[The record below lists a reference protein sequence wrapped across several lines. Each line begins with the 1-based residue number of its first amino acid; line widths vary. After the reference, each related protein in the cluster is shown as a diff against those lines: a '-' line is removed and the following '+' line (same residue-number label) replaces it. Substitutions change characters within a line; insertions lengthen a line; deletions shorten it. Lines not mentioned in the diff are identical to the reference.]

1 MVQLNDI
8 LSCPDNTDAL
18 ANKIISGQ
26 EYDILQ
32 KAIQNLSIDDQK
44 LVFTQKF
51 LKSLIALYSKID
63 IKNMQIIGEFI
74 VKTLKD
80 KMFFEQEVYQTRVEL
95 SKVYEGMS
103 QPYLA
108 GQILAQVNYDSPKLQ
123 LSVKEKVEK
132 YLQIITFFFEMEE
145 QTAAETWISK
155 AGNINYDQID
165 DKYYKFRYENL
176 FAVNLDFQRKFLP
189 AAQKYYNL
197 SNYPDI
203 DFEEANLLLNAASQ
217 CAILGNAGPLRTRI
231 LATLYKDERIQSIPN
246 FEMLELTYMQRIVSK
261 EQKDKF
267 AGSLKKHQLQILRE
281 NFTVLDEA
289 ILQHNI
295 TAVSQV
301 YESITMKSL
310 SRLVYIGRDI
320 VEVCIQTM
328 IEEKRINAKIDQ
340 LIDTVS
346 FQRDEDIP
354 VDFNDRIS
362 QFCGRLN
369 EFYEK
374 ITAK

>member
-1 MVQLNDI
+1 MVQLSDI

-18 ANKIISGQ
+18 ANQIISGQ
-26 EYDILQ
+26 EYDVLQ

-51 LKSLIALYSKID
+51 LKSLISMYSKID
-63 IKNMQIIGEFI
+63 IKNMQTIGEFI

-80 KMFFEQEVYQTRVEL
+80 KMFFEYEVYQTRVEL
-95 SKVYEGMS
+95 SKVYEGMN

-123 LSVKEKVEK
+123 LSVKEKVDK
-132 YLQIITFFFEMEE
+132 YLSIITFFFEMEE

-155 AGNINYDQID
+155 AGNINYDLID

-189 AAQKYYNL
+189 AAQKYYYL